1 MTDTRSAAHRAR
13 RFVAALLL
21 MPVLALAAGAPPEA
35 IYVNGRIFTG
45 LGQGP
50 SAQALAVREG
60 RILATGSDA
69 SIRALAGPGTRVVDL
84 GGRFLMP
91 GLIDGHLH
99 PLEGGQKL
107 VKCNLNYERLTVAQ
121 LQARIQKC
129 LDDTRAHEPDDWLVA
144 VNWFRE
150 AMIPRDAVTT
160 LATLD
165 VLKTSR
171 PILVASSFGHSALVN
186 SRALKVAKIDAHTPD
201 PGGGRI
207 DHDAHGAPNGI
218 LEDTAYERTL
228 ALVPAPTPAEDDAA
242 ARTALRALAVQGVT
256 SFLDAE
262 ADDETISAFARVQR
276 AGGLTGRAH
285 FAVVVQPEEAQHP
298 DTAVARVKKL
308 AQAYD
313 QGAPQPAPGLQVRNI
328 KLFLDGVISAPEFTG
343 AMLDPY
349 FENVGTAAH
358 PHWVPGKNR
367 GPEVYFAPGV
377 LKGMVLAA
385 ARAGFGPHMHCDGD
399 RAVRAALDA
408 IQALRSEFPES
419 AIRAAIAHDEAVH
432 PDDFPRF
439 RQLGAIP
446 VLSFQWEKRAPDSI
460 DNDEDFLGPER
471 FKITE
476 PAGLLAAAGARI
488 AFGSDWPV
496 DPLNEW
502 FALKVAVTRENAPDS
517 GAKYQGRLGEDPGL
531 TALQALNAIT
541 VNAAYELQ
549 AENDVGTLEPGKL
562 ADFIVLDRDPL
573 AIEPRAIAATRVLL
587 TVVGGRSVHAS
598 APFTGGAP

>member
-1 MTDTRSAAHRAR
+1 
-13 RFVAALLL
+13 
-21 MPVLALAAGAPPEA
+21 MPVLALAAGAPPEVV
-35 IYVNGRIFTG
+35 YVNGRVFTG

-50 SAQALAVREG
+50 SAQALAVRDG

-69 SIRALAGPGTRVVDL
+69 SIRALTGPGTRVVDL

-186 SRALKVAKIDAHTPD
+186 TRALKVAKIDAHTPD

-207 DHDAHGAPNGI
+207 DHDAHGSPSGI

-242 ARTALRALAVQGVT
+242 ARTALRALAAQGVT

-298 DTAVARVKKL
+298 DTAVARVKRL

-313 QGAPQPAPGLQVRNI
+313 QGAPKSAPGLQVRNI

-343 AMLDPY
+343 AMVDPY

-358 PHWVPGKNR
+358 PRWVPGKNR
-367 GPEVYFAPGV
+367 GPEVYFAPEV

-408 IQALRSEFPES
+408 IQALRREFPES
-419 AIRAAIAHDEAVH
+419 VVRAAIAHDEAVH

-439 RQLGAIP
+439 KELGAIA

-471 FKITE
+471 FRITE

-502 FALKVAVTRENAPDS
+502 FALKVAVTRENAPDA
-517 GAKYQGRLGEDPGL
+517 GAKYQGRLGDDPGL

-541 VNAAYELQ
+541 VNAAYELH
-549 AENDVGTLEPGKL
+549 AENEVGTLEPGKL

-598 APFTGGAP
+598 APFTSGAP